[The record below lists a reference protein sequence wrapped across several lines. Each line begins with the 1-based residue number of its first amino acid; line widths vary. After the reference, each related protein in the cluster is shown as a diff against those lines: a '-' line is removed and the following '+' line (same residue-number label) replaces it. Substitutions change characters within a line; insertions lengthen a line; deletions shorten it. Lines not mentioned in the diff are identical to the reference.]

1 MKTWRASPWRGPKT
15 KRTEDGKA
23 SPGRNCRPV
32 RTYPPAASR
41 THRAAQLANS
51 PETCAPPSRDR
62 WRVAHAMSSETA
74 PQDARTPREA
84 CGTPAPSST
93 PTRQARFFN
102 ARPYTTYATEP
113 RPRART
119 RRTSAPPPPPPPRR
133 ARHSR
138 RSQRRGRFGV
148 EVGGKHH
155 GTYVRTAR
163 HGARRDAPRFSAWL
177 PSSIPP
183 PNAAGRWELLRRK
196 RSGRQSARHG
206 THLSTPAGGRAGRR
220 RCRRAF
226 HPLVGAVRRR
236 SRSRNGPRFAV
247 PTCGGGRRASLLRN
261 RSKWWTLVEPD

>member
-84 CGTPAPSST
+84 CGTPAPAPSST

-113 RPRART
+113 RPRARRHHRHHHVVRVT
-119 RRTSAPPPPPPPRR
+119 RDAASAADGSAWKWAGSIMART
-133 ARHSR
+133 
-138 RSQRRGRFGV
+138 
-148 EVGGKHH
+148 
-155 GTYVRTAR
+155 YAR
-163 HGARRDAPRFSAWL
+163 HGTGRGETHLDFPHGFQVPFHHQMRL
-177 PSSIPP
+177 
-183 PNAAGRWELLRRK
+183 AAANCCVE
-196 RSGRQSARHG
+196 SDPAASRHG

-236 SRSRNGPRFAV
+236 SRSRIGPRFVV